1 MNARSQ
7 SEVILPDIVKDGL
20 QNVCIVPVSSKGQL
34 RQSAN
39 WLDDEVWQP
48 FKP

>member
-20 QNVCIVPVSSKGQL
+20 QNRFASSRLQFLK
-34 RQSAN
+34 
-39 WLDDEVWQP
+39 
-48 FKP
+48 